1 MIDDGTLLLYLPAFI
16 RSYRLPELPSPA
28 KASQSHQF
36 TDWRWIS
43 AQPQA
48 GFEINSRKVQ
58 RSPSQAAVP
67 QKSRATFAD
76 PRTDEAVQEEH
87 CQSMITSPPTL
98 LTRTSVDALIGLF
111 EDELR

>member
-1 MIDDGTLLLYLPAFI
+1 MVRCYYIYPPSSEAIDYRSSPLLLRHPN
-16 RSYRLPELPSPA
+16 PTN
-28 KASQSHQF
+28 SQTGDGYQHNLK
-36 TDWRWIS
+36 
-43 AQPQA
+43 A